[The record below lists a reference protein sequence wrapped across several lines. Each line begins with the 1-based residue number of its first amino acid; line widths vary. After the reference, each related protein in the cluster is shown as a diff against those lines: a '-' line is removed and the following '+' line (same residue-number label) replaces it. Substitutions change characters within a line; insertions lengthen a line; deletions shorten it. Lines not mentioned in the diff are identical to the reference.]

1 MYERNPKDVST
12 CPPPDTATGMDALRE
27 FGYTNDDK
35 LPVTKN
41 RALELLNQGCSVFL
55 LYEGN
60 SSDIAIEPIDIQA
73 HEGMFGIDPDEWKR
87 ICKGSQSAQ
96 IVEEDLVE
104 DKFFSSK
111 EDCYAIYR
119 LCDCDFTKSSR
130 FQSSSALQKDG
141 IAVDRI
147 NFYPIYTDRLNNTAE
162 PIMLAEAVYDR
173 LNMGLPMDFHGYTP
187 SVGDIIAIKCFGTV
201 SYFYVEPIGFT
212 ELSHFTEPENY
223 LQNAEMAMEDD
234 FNMIDGIVNNGKKPD
249 IIDLTRRI
257 QNGQSVSVEELAEA
271 ARQKREGLQEEPPKQ
286 SLLAKLREFQELEKI
301 NTVPAKAAERG
312 REQK

>member
-1 MYERNPKDVST
+1 MYERNPQDVST

-55 LYEGN
+55 LYEGI

-96 IVEEDLVE
+96 IVEEDLIE

-141 IAVDRI
+141 IAIDGS

-187 SVGDIIAIKCFGTV
+187 SVGDIIAIKCFGAI

-212 ELSHFTEPENY
+212 ELPHFTEPENY

-271 ARQKREGLQEEPPKQ
+271 ARQK
-286 SLLAKLREFQELEKI
+286 
-301 NTVPAKAAERG
+301 
-312 REQK
+312 

>member
-1 MYERNPKDVST
+1 
-12 CPPPDTATGMDALRE
+12 
-27 FGYTNDDK
+27 
-35 LPVTKN
+35 
-41 RALELLNQGCSVFL
+41 
-55 LYEGN
+55 
-60 SSDIAIEPIDIQA
+60 
-73 HEGMFGIDPDEWKR
+73 
-87 ICKGSQSAQ
+87 
-96 IVEEDLVE
+96 
-104 DKFFSSK
+104 
-111 EDCYAIYR
+111 
-119 LCDCDFTKSSR
+119 
-130 FQSSSALQKDG
+130 
-141 IAVDRI
+141 
-147 NFYPIYTDRLNNTAE
+147 
-162 PIMLAEAVYDR
+162 MLAEAVYDR

-271 ARQKREGLQEEPPKQ
+271 ARQKREGPQEEPPKQ

-301 NTVPAKAAERG
+301 NAVPAKAAERG
-312 REQK
+312 RE